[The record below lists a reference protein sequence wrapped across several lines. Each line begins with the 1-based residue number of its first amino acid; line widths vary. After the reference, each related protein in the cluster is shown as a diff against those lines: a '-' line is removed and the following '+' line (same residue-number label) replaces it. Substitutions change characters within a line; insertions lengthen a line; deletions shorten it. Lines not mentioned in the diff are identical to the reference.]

1 MQKSIQFA
9 NRRFIWV
16 KEQPGPVLLLVI
28 ALTLMLSVHFFAPA
42 ENAPTLQDAADE
54 TSSAR

>member
-1 MQKSIQFA
+1 MQQSIQFA

-28 ALTLMLSVHFFAPA
+28 ALTIMLSLHFLTPA
-42 ENAPTLQDAADE
+42 DSTAALTD
-54 TSSAR
+54 TDVSDSP